1 MIRMLDFTL
10 IILTILPI
18 HVNINDKENEIDGPM
33 EL

>member
-10 IILTILPI
+10 IILAILSI
-18 HVNINDKENEIDGPM
+18 HVNINDKENEIDGAM